1 MKRGDPTT
9 QPRLSLTL
17 SHSQD
22 KMAQA
27 FLAQAFLAQA
37 FLDHDPKQD
46 GGKED
51 TVSVQNL
58 QEYTQYT
65 LHQAC
70 DTNICNTL
78 LLFIYCLFESIASE
92 SSIHQFNSHCYE
104 DPHIPYMNLIRYNW
118 CVY

>member
-22 KMAQA
+22 KMT
-27 FLAQAFLAQA
+27 QAFLAQA

-46 GGKED
+46 GGNEA
-51 TVSVQNL
+51 TGSVQNL

-70 DTNICNTL
+70 DTNIRNTL
-78 LLFIYCLFESIASE
+78 LLFIYRLFESIASE

>member
-27 FLAQAFLAQA
+27 FLAQAFL
-37 FLDHDPKQD
+37 DHDPKQD
-46 GGKED
+46 GGNEA
-51 TVSVQNL
+51 TGSVQNL

-65 LHQAC
+65 LQHVTQTYVILC
-70 DTNICNTL
+70 CC
-78 LLFIYCLFESIASE
+78 LFIVCLSQLLVKAPFI
-92 SSIHQFNSHCYE
+92 NST
-104 DPHIPYMNLIRYNW
+104 PTAMKIPTYPT
-118 CVY
+118 